1 MFRKHT
7 HDPQISSVKNH
18 SSPLHNIKRASES
31 QTDHRFV
38 TMLLLN
44 GIHSSSQTIR
54 ESSSH
59 VSSPLRN
66 IQRASESQTDHR
78 FVTILLFNAMD
89 FHRSSKQCIQNT
101 IQMSSPPCNI
111 QRASESQQAPGERPQ
126 LFSKGL
132 WRQIDMSRI
141 GDCLCNQ
148 LDISVCSFQTW
159 DCYNSKPR
167 ASQAVTTPNL

>member
-1 MFRKHT
+1 
-7 HDPQISSVKNH
+7 
-18 SSPLHNIKRASES
+18 
-31 QTDHRFV
+31 
-38 TMLLLN
+38 MLLLN

-126 LFSKGL
+126 LFNKGL
-132 WRQIDMSRI
+132 
-141 GDCLCNQ
+141 
-148 LDISVCSFQTW
+148 
-159 DCYNSKPR
+159 
-167 ASQAVTTPNL
+167 